1 MFAKIMKTLAL
12 ARETLCGNAY
22 PPPIDSSAPALIS
35 RDDSHVFKGVAILLM
50 IEIHAFFSIN
60 SGRIPLDSAVRQALI
75 DHTLFAR
82 LCHLGYVCV
91 PIFLFV
97 TGLGLA
103 LSAKKSLAG
112 TAKKSLFRFWKM
124 YLPCVLIGGAMLA
137 FFPVEYPNG
146 VEHTVGVKQIAL
158 ALMGRGGNVCGEWW
172 YASLFLT
179 AIIVYF
185 PICRIAF
192 AKFGGGVRNA
202 CFCAGTLG
210 LWIVASYVVGGSLP
224 YSLTALA
231 FVLGYLAGTLNFSS
245 EAPIEFLRKF
255 REKNFVLRAAIAVVF
270 LAAIAAIAIFIPVAD
285 LWRVVAMPAILFAI
299 WALVPAGTLVGKVL
313 AFLGKYSGWMWLN
326 HSFFLYYYLRHEL
339 YSLGGDSELGS
350 VCAVF
355 FATTALSLITAI
367 ATDFIFTRVER
378 LFQRR
383 A

>member
-1 MFAKIMKTLAL
+1 
-12 ARETLCGNAY
+12 
-22 PPPIDSSAPALIS
+22 
-35 RDDSHVFKGVAILLM
+35 M
-50 IEIHAFFSIN
+50 IEFHAFYVN
-60 SGRIPLDSAVRQALI
+60 RIPLGSTVRQVLI
-75 DHTLFAR
+75 DHTLFAK
-82 LCHLGYVCV
+82 LCNLGNVCV

-103 LSAKKSLAG
+103 LSAKKPFTG

-124 YLPCVLIGGAMLA
+124 YLPCVLIGGAALA
-137 FFPVEYPNG
+137 FFPVEYPDG
-146 VEHTVGVKQIAL
+146 VEYSVGVKQIAL
-158 ALMGRGGNVCGEWW
+158 AFFGRGGKVCEEWW

-202 CFCAGTLG
+202 VFCAGTLL
-210 LWIVASYVVGGSLP
+210 LWLVAAWAVGGKLP
-224 YSLTALA
+224 YYWWAPA

-255 REKNFVLRAAIAVVF
+255 REKNFALRAAVAIAF
-270 LAAIAAIAIFIPVAD
+270 LAASAAIAIFIPVHGLRRIAT
-285 LWRVVAMPAILFAI
+285 MPAILFAT

-313 AFLGKYSGWMWLN
+313 AFFGKYSGWMWLN

-339 YSLGGDSELGS
+339 YSLGGDSALGS

-355 FATTALSLITAI
+355 FATTALSLIAAI
-367 ATDFIFTRVER
+367 ATDFIFSRVER

-383 A
+383 KADVI

>member
-1 MFAKIMKTLAL
+1 M
-12 ARETLCGNAY
+12 LCGNVIT
-22 PPPIDSSAPALIS
+22 PPPFGDSAPALIS
-35 RDDSHVFKGVAILLM
+35 RGDSHVFKGVAILLM
-50 IEIHAFFSIN
+50 IAHHAF
-60 SGRIPLDSAVRQALI
+60 GCGLERIPIDSVARQAVI
-75 DHTLFAR
+75 EYAWFAK
-82 LCHLGYVCV
+82 LCNLGNVCV

-103 LSAKKSLAG
+103 LSAKKPFTG

-124 YLPCVLIGGAMLA
+124 YLPCVLIGGAALA
-137 FFPVEYPNG
+137 FFPVEYPDG
-146 VEHTVGVKQIAL
+146 VEYSVGVKQIAL
-158 ALMGRGGNVCGEWW
+158 AFLGRGGKVCGEWW

-202 CFCAGTLG
+202 VFCAGTLL
-210 LWIVASYVVGGSLP
+210 LWLVVAWTVGGTLP
-224 YSLTALA
+224 YVHAAPA

-255 REKNFVLRAAIAVVF
+255 REKNFALRAAVAIAF
-270 LAAIAAIAIFIPVAD
+270 LATSAAIAIFIPAPG
-285 LWRVVAMPAILFAI
+285 LRRIATLPAILFAT

-313 AFLGKYSGWMWLN
+313 AFFGKYSGWMWLN
-326 HSFFLYYYLRHEL
+326 HSFFLYYYLRREL
-339 YSLGGDSELGS
+339 YSLGGDSALGS

-355 FATTALSLITAI
+355 FATTALSLIAAI
-367 ATDFIFTRVER
+367 ATDFLFVRVER

-383 A
+383 KADVI

>member
-50 IEIHAFFSIN
+50 IAHHAF
-60 SGRIPLDSAVRQALI
+60 GCGLERIPLESTVRQVLI
-75 DHTLFAR
+75 DHTLFAK
-82 LCHLGYVCV
+82 LCNMGNVCV

-97 TGLGLA
+97 TGIGLA
-103 LSAKKSLAG
+103 LSAKKPLAG

-158 ALMGRGGNVCGEWW
+158 ALMGRGGKVCGEWW
-172 YASLFLT
+172 YASLFLA

-185 PICRIAF
+185 PICRVAF

-210 LWIVASYVVGGSLP
+210 LWIVASWVVGGSLP
-224 YSLTALA
+224 YSLAALA

-255 REKNFVLRAAIAVVF
+255 REKNFMLRAAIAVAFSAV
-270 LAAIAAIAIFIPVAD
+270 IAIFIPVPGLRRIAT
-285 LWRVVAMPAILFAI
+285 MPAILFAT

-313 AFLGKYSGWMWLN
+313 AFFGKYSGWMWLN

>member
-1 MFAKIMKTLAL
+1 M
-12 ARETLCGNAY
+12 LCGNVIT
-22 PPPIDSSAPALIS
+22 PPPFGDSAPALIS
-35 RDDSHVFKGVAILLM
+35 RGDSHVFKGVAILLM
-50 IEIHAFFSIN
+50 IEFHAFYVTVLE
-60 SGRIPLDSAVRQALI
+60 RIPLGSTVRQVLI
-75 DHTLFAR
+75 DHTLFAK
-82 LCHLGYVCV
+82 LCNLGNVCV

-103 LSAKKSLAG
+103 LSAKIPFAG

-124 YLPCVLIGGAMLA
+124 YLPCVLIGGAALA

-146 VEHTVGVKQIAL
+146 VEHSVGVKQIAL
-158 ALMGRGGNVCGEWW
+158 AFMGRGGTVCGEWW

-202 CFCAGTLG
+202 VFCAGTLL
-210 LWIVASYVVGGSLP
+210 LWLVAAWTVGGTLP
-224 YSLTALA
+224 YVHAAPA

-255 REKNFVLRAAIAVVF
+255 REKNFALRAAVAIAF
-270 LAAIAAIAIFIPVAD
+270 LVASAAIAIFIPAPG
-285 LWRVVAMPAILFAI
+285 LRRIATMPAILFAT

-313 AFLGKYSGWMWLN
+313 AFFGKYSGWMWLN

-339 YSLGGDSELGS
+339 YSLGGDSALGS

-355 FATTALSLITAI
+355 FATTALSLIAAI
-367 ATDFIFTRVER
+367 ATDFLFARVER

-383 A
+383 KADVI